1 MAVEELSPDHI
12 LPDFLRDLITKT
24 SRFAP
29 GDPKDGDN
37 RGEGNRASKKKK
49 KKKKKEKEEKEK
61 EEKED
66 MSDDDIVEL

>member
-49 KKKKKEKEEKEK
+49 TKKEKEEEE

>member
-29 GDPKDGDN
+29 GDPTDGDN
-37 RGEGNRASKKKK
+37 RGEGQRAPTPKKRKK
-49 KKKKKEKEEKEK
+49 TKKTKKKKEEEN
-61 EEKED
+61 
-66 MSDDDIVEL
+66 MNDDDIVEL